1 MPAMVSFETLD
12 NSDQAFFIKCLK
24 FKAMRKARN
33 ESKTL
38 IAICDV
44 KKLQELMGYYATRRY
59 IPTGEWIYANQSET
73 IVRVTL
79 RRITFSLRHLMDDI
93 SDYLFRNHIACSATK
108 TLLAAMKGG
117 AE

>member
-1 MPAMVSFETLD
+1 
-12 NSDQAFFIKCLK
+12 
-24 FKAMRKARN
+24 MRKARN

-73 IVRVTL
+73 IVSMPMVIEPSGVISANRPASTVPT
-79 RRITFSLRHLMDDI
+79 RIT
-93 SDYLFRNHIACSATK
+93 
-108 TLLAAMKGG
+108 
-117 AE
+117 